1 MGQTGRSRM
10 IRLGDTGPAVKGL
23 QVMLNGY
30 SYTCGAEDGFFG
42 PRTHA
47 SVRAY
52 QTRQGLEVD
61 GIVGPLTWSR
71 LTKQTVGRIVT
82 KLADLPTYKT
92 IASVRTVDIW
102 TIDGKKTFKVWAQGK
117 SPLEYVRGSGCALSA
132 TLMAASGFRSVPTP
146 TTFHKN
152 LEKGVTGRSDAHSGC
167 PLAPAGA
174 VKVLAHYGLDA
185 VWKPYGVS
193 KGAITK
199 HLESGRPVL
208 IWLIDK
214 TGRYTTYLHT
224 VLLVGVTEMGK
235 WIMLDSGGRKLDG
248 RYSVKICDPADV
260 YKHIR
265 FCSSEKADKK
275 ALYWKGESSTTGI
288 VLVNP

>member
-1 MGQTGRSRM
+1 M
-10 IRLGDTGPAVKGL
+10 IKLGDTGPAVKGL

-30 SYTCGAEDGFFG
+30 SYTCGAADGFFG
-42 PRTHA
+42 PKTHA
-47 SVRAY
+47 AVRAY
-52 QTRQGLEVD
+52 QTRQGLDVD
-61 GIVGPLTWSR
+61 GIVGPVTWAR

-82 KLADLPTYKT
+82 KTEDIPAYKSLV
-92 IASVRTVDIW
+92 SVRTAQIW

-117 SPLEYVRGSGCALSA
+117 SSLEYVRGSGCALSA
-132 TLMAASGFRSVPTP
+132 TLIAASGFRAVPTP

-152 LEKGVTGRSDAHSGC
+152 LEKGITGRSDSKSGC

-174 VKVLAHYGLDA
+174 VKVFKHYGLDA

-214 TGRYTTYLHT
+214 TGKYTTYLHT
-224 VLLVGVTEMGK
+224 VLLVGVTETGK

-248 RYSVKICDPADV
+248 RYSVKITDPADV

-265 FCSSEKADKK
+265 FCSSGKADKQ